1 MTGNFKAV
9 MINVHN
15 HILTITLNRQENR
28 NALNDLMVN
37 EILEILNKYKSQ
49 PEIKVLILTGTGTAF
64 CAGAD
69 LKYLK
74 DLLQKDIDAHHHD
87 SRLLRDMFYA
97 LFTFPKPTIAA
108 VNGPAIGGGCG
119 LANVCDLVI
128 ASNEARFGY
137 PEVKIGFVPALVS
150 VFLIS
155 SIGIRR
161 AKELLLTGRI
171 ITASEAYAYGL
182 VNMIIDKPGELMSRA
197 LEIAEK
203 FKLNAPSS
211 LKISKEFCN
220 KIIIHNIG
228 DLLDEAAS
236 INAQSRLHENFREG
250 VLSFLEKR
258 NPEWFNGN

>member
-1 MTGNFKAV
+1 MTGKYQAV
-9 MINVHN
+9 MTNVHSK
-15 HILTITLNRQENR
+15 ILTVTLNRQEHR
-28 NALNDLMVN
+28 NALNDVMVN
-37 EILEILNKYKSQ
+37 ELLEILNKYKS
-49 PEIKVLILTGTGTAF
+49 ESDIRVLILTGKGSAF

-74 DLLQKDIDAHHHD
+74 GLLKKDIEAHQHD
-87 SRLLRDMFYA
+87 SKILRDMFYA

-150 VFLIS
+150 VFLIAS
-155 SIGIRR
+155 VGIKR
-161 AKELLLTGRI
+161 AKELLLTGRT
-171 ITASEAYAYGL
+171 ITTGEAYTYGL
-182 VNMIIDKPGELMSRA
+182 VNMVIDKPGNLMSHA

-203 FKLNAPSS
+203 FKSNAPSS

-220 KIIIHNIG
+220 KIILQNI
-228 DLLDEAAS
+228 DELLNEAAS

-250 VLSFLEKR
+250 VVAFLEKR
-258 NPEWFNGN
+258 YPEWTNGN